1 MNEIK
6 EEPILVVEGKNNLR
20 YIHYVHLLGITNK
33 IFNMFTL
40 ISGLIFV
47 IIGTILA
54 IGLNN
59 PDMFMLPIMIIIA
72 GALLILLFLADYF
85 LIPIIFYK
93 NSKKEENRLE
103 FYSDRIEFQT
113 NQMVVPLIRIKYDML
128 KKIEEYKGAYYFY
141 TRIGRRIM
149 AIAFLDNSL
158 TSENKAFLKGLMK

>member
-1 MNEIK
+1 
-6 EEPILVVEGKNNLR
+6 
-20 YIHYVHLLGITNK
+20 
-33 IFNMFTL
+33 
-40 ISGLIFV
+40 
-47 IIGTILA
+47 
-54 IGLNN
+54 
-59 PDMFMLPIMIIIA
+59 MLPIMVIIA

-113 NQMVVPLIRIKYDML
+113 NQVVVPLIRIKYEML
-128 KKIEEYKGAYYFY
+128 KKVEEYKGAYYFY

-149 AIAFLDNSL
+149 ALAFLDDSL